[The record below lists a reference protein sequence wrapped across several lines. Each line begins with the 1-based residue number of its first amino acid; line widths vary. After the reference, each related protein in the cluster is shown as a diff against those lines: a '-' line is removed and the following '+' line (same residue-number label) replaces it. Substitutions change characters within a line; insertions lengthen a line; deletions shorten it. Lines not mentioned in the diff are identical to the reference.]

1 MSKITFKQ
9 VQNEKSV
16 EELFRIKNEL
26 VQWASELH
34 KELHSGNSHRD
45 KPEILGDINEAR
57 DLEDYTIERIKNQKR
72 QDYIDHKE
80 KRNGLRE
87 FKEICRKHLPEQL
100 FAQIERESK
109 KVSS

>member
-16 EELFRIKNEL
+16 EELYRIKNEL
-26 VQWASELH
+26 VQLSSELH
-34 KELHSGNSHRD
+34 KELHSGNSKRD

-72 QDYIDHKE
+72 QDYIDQKE

-87 FKEICRKHLPEQL
+87 FKEICRGRLAPEL
-100 FAQIERESK
+100 FAEIERESRGK
-109 KVSS
+109 